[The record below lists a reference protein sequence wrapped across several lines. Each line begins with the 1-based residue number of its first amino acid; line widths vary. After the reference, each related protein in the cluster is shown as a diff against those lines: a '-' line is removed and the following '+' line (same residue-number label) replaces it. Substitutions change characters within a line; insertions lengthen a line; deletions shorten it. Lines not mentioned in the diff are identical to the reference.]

1 MINAPLPDFADAV
14 IRGLSQ
20 RPRVVPARYLY
31 DRRGSELFE
40 AITHLPEYYLTRTEV
55 ALLRNHG
62 QEIAH
67 LVGRGGVLVEFG
79 SGSSAKTPLL
89 LAPVDPVA
97 YVPIDISEDFL
108 RAAASNLAARHPGL
122 NVIPLAADFTKPLAL
137 PAAAAGAPKLG
148 FFSGSTIG
156 NMTHRVAVQLL
167 EAFRNTLG
175 DAACLVIGID
185 MRKNPSLIEAAYN
198 DAAGVTAAFNLNLL
212 HRINRELDGTVPI
225 HAFGHKAI
233 WNDRLGRIEMHLVAR
248 HSVTFHV
255 ARHRFQL
262 DAGESIH
269 TENSYKYTLQEAR
282 LLARASGWEPL
293 AVWTDPLDL
302 FALHIWGAEPDR
314 IDP

>member
-1 MINAPLPDFADAV
+1 MTSAPSPDFADAV
-14 IRGLSQ
+14 ILGLSQ
-20 RPRVVPARYLY
+20 RPRVIPARYLY

-40 AITHLPEYYLTRTEV
+40 AITQLPEYYLTRTEV
-55 ALLRNHG
+55 ALLREHG
-62 QEIAH
+62 QEIAD
-67 LVGRGGVLVEFG
+67 LAGRGGVLVEFG

-89 LAPVDPVA
+89 LGPVAPVA
-97 YVPIDISEDFL
+97 YVPIDISEEYL
-108 RAAASNLAARHPGL
+108 QAAANNLAAEHPGI
-122 NVIPLAADFTKPLAL
+122 NVIPIAADFTRQLAL
-137 PAAAAGAPKLG
+137 PAAIAGASKLG

-167 EAFRNTLG
+167 DAFRSTLG
-175 DAACLVIGID
+175 ETARLVIGID
-185 MRKNPSLIEAAYN
+185 TRKNTALIEAAYN

-212 HRINRELDGTVPI
+212 YRINGELDGTVPV
-225 HAFGHKAI
+225 HAFEHKAI

-248 HSVTFHV
+248 ESVTFL
-255 ARHRFQL
+255 AAGHRFQL

-282 LLARASGWEPL
+282 LLARAAGWEPL
-293 AVWTDPLDL
+293 AVWTDPLNL